1 MNPFLSATRKSFVK
15 LDEIATDHKVKLSSR
30 MNEPGIAQMYQR
42 FLPTYNAFKNQYLK
56 WKSSNFDQV
65 AATDK
70 VANLLED
77 FSSTHL
83 NRWDAYLQFALGK
96 GSYEYRRVMHGGRS
110 ALHVRKIES
119 RINAISVLVE
129 RLSLYP
135 QLTLIHDEAS
145 TFLSTLLE
153 AREMQKEAMERKRF
167 ASIELHDLRE
177 QLCGELFRNLGNLI
191 MLYPFD
197 PDMITHF
204 FRMESIR
211 RTTSPAVESQSV
223 DSTNEEESLPT
234 ESLDSLSEKQ
244 VEERT
249 SIPELP
255 IEEVHCVASSPTH
268 KEEERQSIESNVCM
282 ENVPII
288 APTPK
293 LSAKHCTVTSSLTSQ
308 HEGYLPK
315 KKAPIHL

>member
-15 LDEIATDHKVKLSSR
+15 LDEISTDHKIKLSSR

-42 FLPTYNAFKNQYLK
+42 FLPTYNAFKEQYLK

-70 VANLLED
+70 LSNLLEV

-96 GSYEYRRVMHGGRS
+96 ESYEYRRVMHGGRS

-119 RINAISVLVE
+119 RINAIAVLVE

-211 RTTSPAVESQSV
+211 RTTSPAVESQPIG
-223 DSTNEEESLPT
+223 STDEGESLPE
-234 ESLDSLSEKQ
+234 ESLDSSSEKQ

-249 SIPELP
+249 LVPELP
-255 IEEVHCVASSPTH
+255 IAETHCSTSPPNH
-268 KEEERQSIESNVCM
+268 HQEERPSNESNICM
-282 ENVPII
+282 EN
-288 APTPK
+288 APVMTK
-293 LSAKHCTVTSSLTSQ
+293 LSKMDCPYTNVVKGAKTKLRRPYT
-308 HEGYLPK
+308 
-315 KKAPIHL
+315 PIE